1 MPFYVKQ
8 GKIPPKRHTV
18 FKSPEGNLYYEEL
31 MGRSGF
37 SGNSTNMYHL
47 RMPTRVSRVG
57 AFTAIT
63 AQAAQAEHRH
73 RHIKTFEAKSSGD
86 ALSARRLMLF
96 NSDVLIHA
104 CHADA
109 DMKDFYRNGHYDELY
124 YVQKGGGTL
133 ECQLGV
139 LEMREGDYVVVPRG
153 IIFRITLK
161 GPSRMLVVESSSPYF
176 PPARY
181 RSRSGQFLEHS
192 PFCERDIRTPE
203 LGAPNKE
210 TGSFTVRSRIDR
222 GIQDYVYDAHPF
234 DVVGWD
240 GFHYP
245 WAFNIND
252 FEPIVGSIHQPP
264 PVHQTLETAGF
275 VVCSFVSRPFDFH
288 PNAIPAPYPHS
299 NVDSDEVLFYSM
311 GHFMSRRGISEESM
325 TLHPMGLAH
334 GPHPG
339 RYEGSIGKKATEE
352 LAVMIDTFKPL
363 SVSAEAAALD
373 DPKYPLSWID
383 SGKDD
388 L

>member
-1 MPFYVKQ
+1 LPFYVKQ
-8 GKIPPKRHTV
+8 GKIPSKRHSV
-18 FKSPEGNLYYEEL
+18 FKKPNGDLYYEEL
-31 MGRSGF
+31 MGRQGF

-47 RMPTRVSRVG
+47 QMPTRVVKVG
-57 AFTAIT
+57 ALESFVPV
-63 AQAAQAEHRH
+63 AADAEHRH
-73 RHIKTFEAKSSGD
+73 RHIKTFEAKSGGD
-86 ALSARRLMLF
+86 AVGARRLMLF

-104 CHADA
+104 CHADS
-109 DMKDFYRNGHYDELY
+109 DMEDFYRNAHFDELF

-133 ECQLGV
+133 ECQLGT
-139 LEMREGDYVVVPRG
+139 LELREGDYLVIPRG
-153 IIFRITLK
+153 IIFRIKLN
-161 GPSRMLVVESSSPYF
+161 GPSRLLVVESASPYY
-176 PPARY
+176 PPSRY

-192 PFCERDIRTPE
+192 PFCERDIRVPV
-203 LGAPNKE
+203 LGDAVDQKG
-210 TGSFTVRSRIDR
+210 TFTVRSRIDR
-222 GIQDYVYDAHPF
+222 GVQAYEYENHPF

-264 PVHQTLETAGF
+264 TVHQTFETAGF

-288 PNAIPAPYPHS
+288 PDAIPAPYPHS
-299 NVDSDEVLFYSM
+299 NLDSDEVLFYSM
-311 GHFMSRRGISEESM
+311 GNFMSRRGISQESM

-363 SVSAEAAALD
+363 FVSKEAVSLD
-373 DPKYPLSWID
+373 DSNYPLSWVD
-383 SGKDD
+383 TSKD
-388 L
+388 